1 MLPLV
6 TLPAESLRQ
15 QSADIDRS
23 VLASAEMQQFI
34 DEMIPTMYGDDG
46 IGLAAP
52 QVGRNIRIFTI
63 GKEAIKDFT
72 VIQGTID
79 AAHDLV
85 VVNPIWYKLSR
96 KTTIDTEGCLSV
108 PKTFGK
114 VKRSR
119 DIHVEALDRHGN
131 TLSFDAHNYFAR
143 VVQHEVDHLN
153 GILFIDR
160 AKGVYTVD

>member
-63 GKEAIKDFT
+63 GKEAIK
-72 VIQGTID
+72 ILPLSKGQ
-79 AAHDLV
+79 LMRRM
-85 VVNPIWYKLSR
+85 IWSW
-96 KTTIDTEGCLSV
+96 
-108 PKTFGK
+108 
-114 VKRSR
+114 
-119 DIHVEALDRHGN
+119 
-131 TLSFDAHNYFAR
+131 
-143 VVQHEVDHLN
+143 
-153 GILFIDR
+153 
-160 AKGVYTVD
+160 